1 MYELLAL
8 VIVALAGLAG
18 LFFQNWLHIK
28 ERKSLLRMI
37 MAKNLEQHEYYET
50 MFKKEVKEVE
60 NLRSEARDERNVDKE
75 IKDELDLEYKQE
87 KKFLNQLEED
97 FPEDEVDLEKLRE
110 RLRKDKK

>member
-8 VIVALAGLAG
+8 GIVAIAGIL
-18 LFFQNWLHIK
+18 FQNWLHIK

-37 MAKNLEQHEYYET
+37 MAKNLEQHEYYEN

-60 NLRSEARDERNVDKE
+60 KLRDEARVERGVDKE
-75 IKDELDLEYKQE
+75 IKEELDLEYKTE

-97 FPEDEVDLEKLRE
+97 FPEDEVDLVKLRE
-110 RLRKDKK
+110 RLIKDKK